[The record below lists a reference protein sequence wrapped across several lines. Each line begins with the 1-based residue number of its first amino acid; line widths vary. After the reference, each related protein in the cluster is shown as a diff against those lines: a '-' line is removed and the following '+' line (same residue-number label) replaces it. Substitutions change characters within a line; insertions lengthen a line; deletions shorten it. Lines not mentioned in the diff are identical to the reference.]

1 MENFKII
8 EFHKTRDFSNKLNA
22 TFAFVKQNFK
32 ALSKSILYIAG
43 PPVLVASLLLSTFMG
58 DIFKLAFGAAG
69 NPGALQNYFL
79 SVNFWLQV
87 ILMFV
92 FMMVS
97 YVAIIATTNNYLILY
112 NEQKS
117 NAIDVNDVWVRVR
130 ETLGM
135 YFITTL
141 LFGLLA
147 TVAYMLMIIPIFV
160 LGAISPFLVFF
171 GVIFLIV
178 GIMYF
183 AVGASL
189 VYAIRAF
196 EKKGFFQAITRSFYL
211 VRGKWWST
219 FGVLLILS
227 LLVGVISYVFSIP
240 ASILQ
245 GISMLHKVKS
255 TNLSGPSGVIET
267 IVFVLHSLAYI
278 SQLLLYLL
286 PTVGLAFQYFNLVE
300 MKEAKGLMS
309 DIETFGQAPSATVK
323 DESY

>member
-1 MENFKII
+1 M
-8 EFHKTRDFSNKLNA
+8 
-22 TFAFVKQNFK
+22 
-32 ALSKSILYIAG
+32 
-43 PPVLVASLLLSTFMG
+43 
-58 DIFKLAFGAAG
+58 
-69 NPGALQNYFL
+69 
-79 SVNFWLQV
+79 
-87 ILMFV
+87 
-92 FMMVS
+92 
-97 YVAIIATTNNYLILY
+97 Y

-160 LGAISPFLVFF
+160 LGAISPFLIFF
-171 GVIFLIV
+171 GVILLIV

-219 FGVLLILS
+219 FGLLMILS

-245 GISMLHKVKS
+245 GISMLHNVKS
-255 TNLSGPSGVIET
+255 GDLNAPSGIIGT

-300 MKEAKGLMS
+300 IKEAKGLMS
-309 DIETFGQAPSATVK
+309 DIESFGQAPSATAK

>member
-32 ALSKSILYIAG
+32 ALSRSILYIAG
-43 PPVLVASLLLSTFMG
+43 PPVLIASLLLSTFMG

-69 NPGALQNYFL
+69 NPEALQSYFL

-112 NEQKS
+112 IERKS
-117 NAIDVNDVWVRVR
+117 NTIDVNDVWVRVR

-141 LFGLLA
+141 LFGVLA
-147 TVAYMLMIIPIFV
+147 SVAYMLMIIPIFV
-160 LGAISPFLVFF
+160 LGAISPFLIFF
-171 GVIFLIV
+171 GVIFLVV

-189 VYAIRAF
+189 VYTIRAF
-196 EKKGFFQAITRSFYL
+196 EKKGFFQAIIRSFYL

-219 FGVLLILS
+219 FGLLLILS

-245 GISMLHKVKS
+245 GISMLHTVKS
-255 TNLSGPSGVIET
+255 NDLNGPSGVIGT

-309 DIETFGQAPSATVK
+309 DIETFGQVPPATSQ
-323 DESY
+323 EENY